1 MVGGRRSG
9 QRAVFGNPSRG
20 GRGWW
25 FVLIMAFLLES
36 GSAQAGA
43 MHVCR
48 DKSGAMNFTNAP
60 SGGNCRE
67 YVLTAPSIF
76 KGWLITKGSGNPSA
90 YDAEIE
96 RVARRY
102 QIDAS
107 LIKAIIQAES
117 DFDHRAVSS
126 KGAQGLMQLM
136 PGTARELDVRNPF
149 NPRENIDGG
158 TRYLRQL
165 LDTFNGNLNLS
176 LAAYNAGPGLVSRTG
191 AIPDIPETRNYVA
204 KVTRQY
210 KEYKKQS
217 GNGVLLVRE

>member
-1 MVGGRRSG
+1 MAGGRRCG
-9 QRAVFGNPSRG
+9 QRAVFGNLSLR
-20 GRGWW
+20 GRGWC
-25 FVLIMAFLLES
+25 FALTLALLLES
-36 GSAQAGA
+36 ASAQAGA

-76 KGWLITKGSGNPSA
+76 KGTLITKGSGNPSA
-90 YDAEIE
+90 YDAEIA

-107 LIKAIIQAES
+107 LIKAVIQAES
-117 DFDHRAVSS
+117 DFDHLAVSS

-149 NPRENIDGG
+149 SPRENIDGG

-165 LDTFNGNLNLS
+165 LDSFKGNLHLS

-191 AIPDIPETRNYVA
+191 GIPDIPETKHYVN
-204 KVTRQY
+204 KVVRQY

-217 GNGVLLVRE
+217 GNAVLLVRE

>member
-1 MVGGRRSG
+1 MIG
-9 QRAVFGNPSRG
+9 QRAVFCNLSHG
-20 GRGWW
+20 GRRWC
-25 FVLIMAFLLES
+25 FALTMALLLES
-36 GSAQAGA
+36 ASVQAGA

-48 DKSGAMNFTNAP
+48 DKSGTMNFTNVP

-76 KGWLITKGSGNPSA
+76 KGWLITKGSGDPST

-136 PGTARELDVRNPF
+136 PGTARDLDVRNPF

-165 LDTFNGNLNLS
+165 LDSFKGNLNLS

-191 AIPDIPETRNYVA
+191 GIPDIPETRNYVA
-204 KVTRQY
+204 KVVRQY
-210 KEYKKQS
+210 KEYKKQGG

>member
-1 MVGGRRSG
+1 MSG
-9 QRAVFGNPSRG
+9 QRAVFLNLSHE
-20 GRGWW
+20 GRRWC
-25 FVLIMAFLLES
+25 FALTMALLLES
-36 GSAQAGA
+36 ASAYAGA

-76 KGWLITKGSGNPSA
+76 KGWLITKGSGDPSA

-96 RVARRY
+96 KVARRY

-107 LIKAIIQAES
+107 LIKAIIRAES

-165 LDTFNGNLNLS
+165 LDSFKGNLNLS

-204 KVTRQY
+204 KVVHQY
-210 KEYKKQS
+210 KEYKKQ
-217 GNGVLLVRE
+217 GGGGYLLVRE